1 MANSISGISQGISM
15 LAVPWYFTGIIHREE
30 LFGKVYFFITSIS
43 LLWGLYAGALIDRYD
58 RKKIFL
64 TINIVGLAVLTGVS
78 IAGYSAGS
86 LPWYLVALVFGTTA
100 LIYNIHFPNLYAFAQ
115 EITPKEQYSKVTSTL
130 EIQGQITFTLAGAFA
145 AMLLQGLDGTLEIFG
160 STISIP
166 ISFRAWQ
173 IHEIFAVNAVTY
185 VIAYAIIYRI
195 KSLPVVEKKTDTTSL
210 RNRLQ
215 AGVDFLF
222 QHPVIFNFGNASLM
236 VFLTIIICSTY
247 VLPPYVDKFLG
258 KGANVYAMA
267 DMFFSF
273 GALVA
278 GILTNKIFGDKKA
291 VRGIIMLTAL
301 AGIMYSFMMVNK
313 VLFLFF
319 AAQFVIGACNAA
331 VRIQRVTYM
340 FHHIPNHII
349 GRTGS
354 IFFMMN
360 VAFRLCLIGLFTLPF
375 FHTGAQIQYAM
386 AVFAVIC
393 FAAAIALWAQY
404 GKLMQEPTTK

>member
-1 MANSISGISQGISM
+1 M

-222 QHPVIFNFGNASLM
+222 QHLAHEI
-236 VFLTIIICSTY
+236 
-247 VLPPYVDKFLG
+247 
-258 KGANVYAMA
+258 
-267 DMFFSF
+267 
-273 GALVA
+273 
-278 GILTNKIFGDKKA
+278 
-291 VRGIIMLTAL
+291 AL
-301 AGIMYSFMMVNK
+301 AGKLDRLGQLAGKDLGRVALL
-313 VLFLFF
+313 VLL
-319 AAQFVIGACNAA
+319 VDGRDD
-331 VRIQRVTYM
+331 RIVEGGQVSHETPRD
-340 FHHIPNHII
+340 
-349 GRTGS
+349 
-354 IFFMMN
+354 
-360 VAFRLCLIGLFTLPF
+360 
-375 FHTGAQIQYAM
+375 
-386 AVFAVIC
+386 
-393 FAAAIALWAQY
+393 
-404 GKLMQEPTTK
+404 